1 MQIHWERRI
10 RSSDDKIKKE
20 GKKKEEKKRKRKNG
34 KKEDRKRRRRQI
46 VRRVRDPRSEVRQG
60 RDSFEHARGQGR
72 GENREPRWSVV
83 DGKARR
89 CTQVLSPVWQGAIS
103 SVIYSALF
111 LRRDVE
117 ITRELIIEARCKL
130 YFRSAIAMIIAMIC
144 RRRARTAKLRRS
156 PPFRVTIRFFVRMY
170 TRYVIGIVF
179 GNSRLNFERFV
190 CCRVGRSS
198 SVICREGIAVVAR
211 VKQPRHDNRS
221 S

>member
-1 MQIHWERRI
+1 MARRKIEKDGGGKLYGAFAIHGQRYAKDATV
-10 RSSDDKIKKE
+10 SSTRGDKVE
-20 GKKKEEKKRKRKNG
+20 GR
-34 KKEDRKRRRRQI
+34 
-46 VRRVRDPRSEVRQG
+46 
-60 RDSFEHARGQGR
+60 
-72 GENREPRWSVV
+72 NREPRWSVV

>member
-1 MQIHWERRI
+1 MARRKTEK
-10 RSSDDKIKKE
+10 DGE
-20 GKKKEEKKRKRKNG
+20 GKLYGAFAIHGQRYAKDATVSSTRGDKVE
-34 KKEDRKRRRRQI
+34 
-46 VRRVRDPRSEVRQG
+46 G
-60 RDSFEHARGQGR
+60 RI
-72 GENREPRWSVV
+72 ENRVGRSLTEKR
-83 DGKARR
+83 AAA
-89 CTQVLSPVWQGAIS
+89 QVLSPVWQGAIS

-117 ITRELIIEARCKL
+117 ITRELIIEGRCKL
-130 YFRSAIAMIIAMIC
+130 YFRNAIAMIIAMIC